1 MGSLLNGLFFAFVL
15 CVWADTIGQKG
26 FGGGPVVIRW
36 STHHGL
42 IVNCKVVLHGFVNKK
57 E

>member
-42 IVNCKVVLHGFVNKK
+42 IVNCKVVLHGFVNK